1 MPLFATRHD
10 PVAFMRP
17 SDKGSRLVR
26 MNARRTPPSGSPRRP
41 PGRSASR
48 DGKRRSSRPENAPS
62 NSSPDVAGREGLR
75 RSSARSKPD
84 TPPKPPLGE
93 RTERKSSR
101 DRFSTRRQLVVDGGR
116 GTRKFSLRIV
126 AVVLTAFVAM
136 IIVFPTV
143 RTYYVQ
149 QRELATARAE
159 LADFQERNA
168 ELENELRLWNDEEF
182 VRAQARERLGYV
194 MPGETLYVV
203 NDPSKGS
210 AQEQLE
216 ERIRNVNRERRAAT
230 PWFMTMWDSIEI
242 SGQSVTE
249 FDNPNNAPVITPN
262 DGGAYSPPSDD
273 DPILGITPTQEETN
287 VTPSNSGPTDADDTL
302 QDESSQDGA
311 P

>member
-1 MPLFATRHD
+1 
-10 PVAFMRP
+10 
-17 SDKGSRLVR
+17 

-62 NSSPDVAGREGLR
+62 NPSPEGTGGDTIR

-84 TPPKPPLGE
+84 TPPKSPLAD

-101 DRFSTRRQLVVDGGR
+101 DRFTTRRQLVVAGGR
-116 GTRKFSLRIV
+116 GTRKFSLRII

-149 QRELATARAE
+149 QRELAAARSE
-159 LADFQERNA
+159 LADFESRNA
-168 ELENELRLWNDEEF
+168 ELENELKLWNDEDF

-216 ERIRNVNRERRAAT
+216 ERIRIVNRDRRAAT
-230 PWFMTMWDSIEI
+230 PWFMTMWESIEI
-242 SGQSVTE
+242 SGQSATE
-249 FDNPNNAPVITPN
+249 FDNPNNAPVITPSE
-262 DGGAYSPPSDD
+262 GGGYA
-273 DPILGITPTQEETN
+273 TPTEDN
-287 VTPSNSGPTDADDTL
+287 SASVVTPTAGQAATDESSTDSESTDESVDGTL
-302 QDESSQDGA
+302 QDESSQDDA

>member
-1 MPLFATRHD
+1 
-10 PVAFMRP
+10 
-17 SDKGSRLVR
+17 

-62 NSSPDVAGREGLR
+62 NPSPEGTGGDRIR

-84 TPPKPPLGE
+84 TPPKSPLAD

-101 DRFSTRRQLVVDGGR
+101 DRLTTRRQLVVAAGR
-116 GTRKFSLRIV
+116 GTRRFSLRIV

-149 QRELATARAE
+149 QRELAAARSE
-159 LADFQERNA
+159 LTDFQDRNA

-203 NDPSKGS
+203 NDPTKGS

-216 ERIRNVNRERRAAT
+216 ERIRNVNRDRRAAT

-249 FDNPNNAPVITPN
+249 FDNPNNAPVITPGERGVYAPPN
-262 DGGAYSPPSDD
+262 DDN
-273 DPILGITPTQEETN
+273 PIPGVTPTPTQD
-287 VTPSNSGPTDADDTL
+287 VTGGSSTDSESTDVPADGTL
-302 QDESSQDGA
+302 QDENSQDA

>member
-1 MPLFATRHD
+1 
-10 PVAFMRP
+10 MRP
-17 SDKGSRLVR
+17 SDKGSRLVG

-62 NSSPDVAGREGLR
+62 NPSPEGTGGDRIR

-84 TPPKPPLGE
+84 TPPKSPLAD

-101 DRFSTRRQLVVDGGR
+101 DRLTTRRQLVVAAGR
-116 GTRKFSLRIV
+116 GTRRFSLRIV

-149 QRELATARAE
+149 QRELAAARSE
-159 LADFQERNA
+159 LTDFQDRNA

-203 NDPSKGS
+203 NDPTKGS

-216 ERIRNVNRERRAAT
+216 ERIRNVNRDRRAAT

-249 FDNPNNAPVITPN
+249 FDNPNNAPVITPGEGGVYAPPN
-262 DGGAYSPPSDD
+262 DDN
-273 DPILGITPTQEETN
+273 PIPGVTPTPTQD
-287 VTPSNSGPTDADDTL
+287 VTGGSSTDSESTDVPADGTL
-302 QDESSQDGA
+302 QDENSQDA